1 FLTLWGYPALR
12 LLHAG
17 ALIRGQEAKPER
29 ASSASKCKAFLASL
43 PLSNERRRRD
53 ESVILPLQKLGETQG
68 GEVGILTGDDLN
80 AGGKARRRQ
89 ADRRDRRW
97 QVECT

>member
-1 FLTLWGYPALR
+1 M
-12 LLHAG
+12 
-17 ALIRGQEAKPER
+17 
-29 ASSASKCKAFLASL
+29 LAHLFADKSLSQRESLQRVEVQGIPSL